1 MKSVNNK
8 VRNVLTVI
16 LVIGLLVLSNYSFAD
31 TTNRKPLTT
40 PVSVKYIGSVNNQD
54 LIQVEIDNSSEDELQ
69 ISFVDKDGVEL
80 YSEYFNSKKI
90 VKKFLLDISDLNY
103 NNIQVIV
110 TSRKTAN
117 SQSFSI
123 EKSSTSVENIVVAK
137 LK

>member
-31 TTNRKPLTT
+31 TTTRKPLAN

-69 ISFVDKDGVEL
+69 ITFIDNEGVEL

-90 VKKFLLDISDLNY
+90 TKKFLLDISDFNY
-103 NNIQVIV
+103 NNIQVV
-110 TSRKTAN
+110 VSSRKTSS
-117 SQSFSI
+117 SQSFAI
-123 EKSSTSVENIVVAK
+123 VKNSTTIDTVVVAK